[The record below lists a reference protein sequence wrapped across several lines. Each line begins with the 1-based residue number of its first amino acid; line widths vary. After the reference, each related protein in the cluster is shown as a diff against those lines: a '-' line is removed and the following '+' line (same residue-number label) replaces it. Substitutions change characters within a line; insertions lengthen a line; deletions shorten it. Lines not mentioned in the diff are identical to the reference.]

1 MTAVLSGSLACL
13 LYLFSAAIQFAGLDR
28 KIISRQAIV
37 RSLATLAIALHAY
50 FNYQKIITDVGVNIG
65 LYPMLSLVSLA
76 VTILVLLSSLRRPLD
91 NLFIAILPIASI
103 AILLA
108 LISEGNFTP
117 RNDLSSGIVIHIGF
131 SVIAY
136 GLLTIAAIQAGLLS
150 LGDYELKKHNLA
162 VLRHIP
168 PLQTMDT
175 LLFELLWA
183 GLILLSLSIGSGF
196 LFLSDIALPGLMHH
210 TAITLSAWVVFSI
223 LLWGRYKL
231 GWRGSIASRWTLLGF
246 ILLLLGY
253 FGSKLVIEILLGR
266 A

>member
-76 VTILVLLSSLRRPLD
+76 VTILVLLSS
-91 NLFIAILPIASI
+91 LFIAILPIASI

-210 TAITLSAWVVFSI
+210 TAITLSAWFVFSI

>member
-1 MTAVLSGSLACL
+1 MTAALSGSLACS

-28 KIISRQAIV
+28 NIVSRQAIV
-37 RSLATLAIALHAY
+37 RSAAALEILLHIF
-50 FNYQKIITDVGVNIG
+50 FNYQEIITDDGVNIG

-76 VTILVLLSSLRRPLD
+76 VTFLVLLSSLRRPLD

-103 AILLA
+103 AIILA
-108 LISEGNFTP
+108 LLNEGNFTP
-117 RNDLSSGIVIHIGF
+117 RNNLSGGIVIHIGF

-136 GLLTIAAIQAGLLS
+136 GLLTIAAIQAALLS
-150 LGDYELKKHNLA
+150 LGDYELKKHNLS

-168 PLQTMDT
+168 PLQTMDK

-183 GLILLSLSIGSGF
+183 GLIVLSLSIGSGF
-196 LFLSDIALPGLMHH
+196 IFLDDIALPGLMHH
-210 TAITLSAWVVFSI
+210 TAITMSAWFVFSI

-231 GWRGSIASRWTLLGF
+231 GWRGSIASRWTLVGF

-253 FGSKLVIEILLGR
+253 FGSKLVIEVLLGL